1 MTPYNA
7 VTKKPYSGTN
17 ITLLSVAAEELGAK
31 NDPRWMTF
39 MQAQALGL
47 KVKKGS
53 HGTKIYFWKPLA
65 VKDPDDADEAVKSRL
80 VRKTYIVF
88 HATQIEGME
97 SYVAE

>member
-17 ITLLSVAAEELGAK
+17 ITLLSLAAEELGAK

-47 KVKKGS
+47 KVKKGT

-65 VKDPDDADEAVKSRL
+65 VQDAEETEEPIEKARL

-97 SYVAE
+97 SYV